1 MAIGDN
7 ESAAANIGI
16 DVDKTK
22 FKVFLWLG
30 CCIGI
35 VGFMGAVRLGRGE
48 IGIGSNLVFPSITAV
63 AVGGTS
69 LSGGKGGVI
78 NTLVGALI
86 VTVINNALVLLGV
99 SPYIQQAVQGI
110 IIIASVAASIQHG
123 KNLIVK

>member
-1 MAIGDN
+1 M
-7 ESAAANIGI
+7 
-16 DVDKTK
+16 
-22 FKVFLWLG
+22 
-30 CCIGI
+30 
-35 VGFMGAVRLGRGE
+35 
-48 IGIGSNLVFPSITAV
+48 VFPSITAV

-110 IIIASVAASIQHG
+110 IIIASVAVSIQHG